1 MGANDDLESWL
12 GSQPLGAPVEIAG
25 ESVYL
30 HLHRQGAELGA
41 HLLRRPDQT
50 QIDEALRLGFWGAL
64 KFDAGMAMSAD
75 DEYLI
80 LNRWLPG
87 VTGWSGARQAL
98 EDLLNE
104 LLQWRAMLARP
115 LATQAPGNGM
125 RDERQVRD
133 ALLRAKVRR

>member
-1 MGANDDLESWL
+1 MGADDDLESWL
-12 GSQPLGAPVEIAG
+12 SSQPLGAPVEMAG

-30 HLHRQGAELGA
+30 HVRRQGAELGA

-50 QIDEALRLGFWGAL
+50 QIDEALRLGFLGAL

-87 VTGWSGARQAL
+87 VSGWSGARHAL
-98 EDLLNE
+98 EDMLNQ
-104 LLQWRAMLARP
+104 LMQWRAMLARP
-115 LATQAPGNGM
+115 SATHAAGSGM

-133 ALLRAKVRR
+133 ALLRAKGWR